1 MKKIGL
7 FENSTKPDAFKYAEI
22 AAKLL
27 IAKGAECCAS
37 EELLA
42 SFPAE
47 ISQKIK
53 CLKPNEFDKFA
64 DIVISFGG
72 DGTMLSAARLL
83 IQKDIPIMG
92 LNVGKLGFLAE
103 FPINELET
111 SIDQLLNGNYRVVDR
126 VVFETE
132 LNGEIIYALN
142 DFVVEKKG
150 SSRML
155 TVSAFA
161 NEHLVAN
168 YRADGL
174 IISTPTGSTA
184 YSLSCGGP
192 IIVPS
197 TEVICITPISPHSM
211 TLRPLVLPDSI
222 EVKIKVNS
230 HTGIANLAADGQTNY
245 DLANGVEIIIK
256 KSKLRVKMI
265 KPLNSSY
272 YDLLRNKLLWS
283 ANALEY
289 EMKSIPNH
297 SED

>member
-1 MKKIGL
+1 MKRIGL
-7 FENSTKPDAFKYAEI
+7 FENSTKPEAFKYAEI
-22 AAKLL
+22 AATIL
-27 IAKGAECCAS
+27 IEKGAECCAS
-37 EELLA
+37 EELLS
-42 SFPAE
+42 SFPE
-47 ISQKIK
+47 ELSKRIK
-53 CLKPNEFDKFA
+53 CLPTDEFDKFA
-64 DIVISFGG
+64 DIVLSFGG

-83 IQKDIPIMG
+83 IKKDIPIMG
-92 LNVGKLGFLAE
+92 INVGRLGFLAE
-103 FPINELET
+103 FSINDLAQ
-111 SIDQLLNGNYRVVDR
+111 SIDQLLTGNYRVVDR

-132 LNGEIIYALN
+132 LNGETIYALN

-155 TVSAFA
+155 TVTAFA

-192 IIVPS
+192 VIVPS

-222 EVKIKVNS
+222 EIKIKVNS
-230 HTGIANLAADGQTNY
+230 HTGVANLACDGQHNF
-245 DLANGVEIIIK
+245 DLLNSEEIIIK
-256 KSKLRVKMI
+256 KSKQRVKMI

-272 YDLLRNKLLWS
+272 YDLLRDKLLWA
-283 ANALEY
+283 ANAIEH
-289 EMKSIPNH
+289 EVKTIPAGH
-297 SED
+297 HA